1 MKCLQ
6 VVENKVEWL
15 TNPNVKN
22 MGKYSASFVGL
33 YPLTIHSKQF
43 SVLKHS
49 DSDSSSYDHNII
61 T

>member
-22 MGKYSASFVGL
+22 MGKYSAVFVGL
-33 YPLTIHSKQF
+33 YSVTIHYKQF
-43 SVLKHS
+43 PVLKHS
-49 DSDSSSYDHNII
+49 DSDISSYDHNII